1 MAAQDNGNWFKL
13 YRGILDNTAWAQGS
27 NIQRVLMITLLA
39 KAWWKPGKC
48 IWAGR
53 VVHMQPGQLITTLG
67 ELTELCNASIQTV
80 RTALS
85 NLEAVGFL
93 TCKST
98 KRGRLISIVNWG
110 KYQQDPQETNR
121 QNNRPATD
129 QQQTAPKNL
138 TVDQQTSNR
147 PTSLYNMYKNIKEG
161 EEGKK
166 IRREEGKKGP
176 PSPVLEKIRDFESTH
191 HSPALTAALVDWA
204 RMRKADRCPVKAEDI
219 PDLLQQVTDLSGSSV
234 DRAVAIVRQST
245 DHHWQKFWALKD
257 PPARAS
263 PSPRYPP
270 VERADPSAPPP
281 RIENYPGDPEGF
293 RRDAAAWVSAYGG
306 DNRRI
311 RKKYSEGTPTEEERE
326 RILKAMGHY
335 ERKDQPSWN

>member
-39 KAWWKPGKC
+39 KAWWKPGKY

-53 VVHMQPGQLITTLG
+53 VVHMQPGQLITTIT

-98 KRGRLISIVNWG
+98 NRGRLISIVNWG
-110 KYQQDPQETNR
+110 KYQQDTQETNR
-121 QNNRPATD
+121 QDNSSSTG
-129 QQQTAPKNL
+129 QQQANPQNL
-138 TVDQQTSNR
+138 TVDQQASNR
-147 PTSLYNMYKNIKEG
+147 PTSSYNMYKNIKEG

-166 IRREEGKKGP
+166 IRREEGKKGA
-176 PSPVLEKIRDFESTH
+176 PSPVLERIREFESFH

-204 RMRKADRCPVKAEDI
+204 RMRKADRCQVQEKDL
-219 PDLLQQVTDLSGSSV
+219 PDLFEQVVGLSGNST
-234 DRAVAIVRQST
+234 DKAVAIVRQSI
-245 DHHWQKFWALKD
+245 DRHWKQFWALKD
-257 PPARAS
+257 PPAKAS
-263 PSPRYPP
+263 PPTRYHP

-281 RIENYPGDPEGF
+281 PRIEDYPGDPEGF
-293 RRDAAAWVSAYGG
+293 RRDAAAWASAYGV

-311 RKKYSEGTPTEEERE
+311 EKKYSEGTPTEEERE
-326 RILKAMGHY
+326 RILKAMGH
-335 ERKDQPSWN
+335 

>member
-39 KAWWKPGKC
+39 KAWWKPGKY

-53 VVHMQPGQLITTLG
+53 VVHMQPGQLITTIT
-67 ELTELCNASIQTV
+67 ELTELCNASRRSL
-80 RTALS
+80 RTALDC
-85 NLEAVGFL
+85 LKAVEFL
-93 TCKST
+93 TIQST
-98 KRGRLISIVNWG
+98 KRGILVSIVNWG
-110 KYQQDPQETNR
+110 KYQLDAGANDQPNDQPTTN
-121 QNNRPATD
+121 Q
-129 QQQTAPKNL
+129 
-138 TVDQQTSNR
+138 R
-147 PTSLYNMYKNIKEG
+147 PTSDQPTTIDRPTSDQPTSPYNMYKNIKEG

-204 RMRKADRCPVKAEDI
+204 GMRKADRCPVKVEDI
-219 PDLLQQVTDLSGSSV
+219 PDLLQQVTDLSGGSV

-245 DHHWQKFWALKD
+245 DHHWKKFWALKD

-263 PSPRYPP
+263 PSPRYPL

-281 RIENYPGDPEGF
+281 PRVENYPGDPEGF
-293 RRDAAAWVSAYGG
+293 RRDAAAWASAYGG

-311 RKKYSEGTPTEEERE
+311 KKKYSEETPTEEERE

-335 ERKDQPSWN
+335 ERKD

>member
-39 KAWWKPGKC
+39 KAWWKPGKY

-53 VVHMQPGQLITTLG
+53 VVHMQPGQLITTIT

-85 NLEAVGFL
+85 NLETTGFL

-98 KRGRLISIVNWG
+98 NKGRLISIVNWA
-110 KYQQDPQETNR
+110 KYQQDNQETNR
-121 QNNRPATD
+121 QDSNSSTG
-129 QQQTAPKNL
+129 QQQATPKNL
-138 TVDQQTSNR
+138 TVDQQASNR
-147 PTSLYNMYKNIKEG
+147 LTSPYNMYKNIKEG

-166 IRREEGKKGP
+166 IRREEGKKGA
-176 PSPVLEKIRDFESTH
+176 PSPVLEKIKGFESAH

-204 RMRKADRCPVKAEDI
+204 RMRKADRCSVKAEDI
-219 PDLLQQVTDLSGSSV
+219 PDLLQQVTDLSGGSV
-234 DRAVAIVRQST
+234 DKAVAIVRQSIGR
-245 DHHWQKFWALKD
+245 HWKQFWALKD

-263 PSPRYPP
+263 PSPRYQP
-270 VERADPSAPPP
+270 VERANPSAPPP
-281 RIENYPGDPEGF
+281 PRIEDYPGDPEGF
-293 RRDAAAWVSAYGG
+293 RRDAAAWASAYGV

-311 RKKYSEGTPTEEERE
+311 EKKYSEGTPTEEERE
-326 RILKAMGHY
+326 RILKAMGH
-335 ERKDQPSWN
+335 

>member
-39 KAWWKPGKC
+39 KAWWKPGKY

-53 VVHMQPGQLITTLG
+53 VVHMQPGQLITTIT

-98 KRGRLISIVNWG
+98 NRGRLISIVNWG
-110 KYQQDPQETNR
+110 KYQQDTQETNR
-121 QNNRPATD
+121 QDNSSSTG
-129 QQQTAPKNL
+129 QQQANPQNL
-138 TVDQQTSNR
+138 TVDQQASNR
-147 PTSLYNMYKNIKEG
+147 PTSSYNMYKNIKEG

-166 IRREEGKKGP
+166 IRREEGKKGA
-176 PSPVLEKIRDFESTH
+176 PSPVLERIREFESFH

-204 RMRKADRCPVKAEDI
+204 RMRKADRCQVQEKDL
-219 PDLLQQVTDLSGSSV
+219 PDLFEQVAGLSGGST
-234 DRAVAIVRQST
+234 DKAVAIVRQSI
-245 DHHWQKFWALKD
+245 DRHWKQFWALKD

-263 PSPRYPP
+263 PSPRYQP
-270 VERADPSAPPP
+270 VERANPSAPPP
-281 RIENYPGDPEGF
+281 PRIEDYPGDPEGF
-293 RRDAAAWVSAYGG
+293 RRDAAAWASAYGV

-311 RKKYSEGTPTEEERE
+311 EKKYSEGTPTDEERE
-326 RILKAMGHY
+326 RILKAMDH
-335 ERKDQPSWN
+335 

>member
-39 KAWWKPGKC
+39 KAWWKPGKY

-67 ELTELCNASIQTV
+67 ELTELCSASKSNI
-80 RTALS
+80 RTALDH
-85 NLEAVGFL
+85 LETVEFL
-93 TCKST
+93 TRQST
-98 KRGRLISIVNWG
+98 HRGILISIVNWG
-110 KYQQDPQETNR
+110 KYQQDTAEISTPNNTPSTRQPHTNSE
-121 QNNRPATD
+121 
-129 QQQTAPKNL
+129 NL
-138 TVDQQTSNR
+138 TVDQHASHT
-147 PTSLYNMYKNIKEG
+147 PTSSYNMYKNIKEG

-166 IRREEGKKGP
+166 IRREEGKKGA
-176 PSPVLEKIRDFESTH
+176 PSPVLERIREFESFH

-204 RMRKADRCPVKAEDI
+204 RMRKADRCQVQEKDL
-219 PDLLQQVTDLSGSSV
+219 PDLFEQVVGLSGGST
-234 DRAVAIVRQST
+234 DKAVAIVRQSI
-245 DHHWQKFWALKD
+245 DRHWKQFWALKD

-263 PSPRYPP
+263 PPTRYQP

-281 RIENYPGDPEGF
+281 PRIEDYPGDPEGF
-293 RRDAAAWVSAYGG
+293 KRDAAAWASAYGV

-311 RKKYSEGTPTEEERE
+311 EKKYSEGTPTEEERE
-326 RILKAMGHY
+326 RILKAMS
-335 ERKDQPSWN
+335 R

>member
-39 KAWWKPGKC
+39 KAWWKPGKY

-53 VVHMQPGQLITTLG
+53 VVHMQPGQLITTIT

-85 NLEAVGFL
+85 NLEATGFL

-98 KRGRLISIVNWG
+98 NKGRLISIVNWA
-110 KYQQDPQETNR
+110 KYQQDRQETNR
-121 QNNRPATD
+121 QDSNSSTG
-129 QQQTAPKNL
+129 QQQATHKNL
-138 TVDQQTSNR
+138 TADQQAGNRLTS
-147 PTSLYNMYKNIKEG
+147 PYNMYKNIKEG
-161 EEGKK
+161 EEGKN
-166 IRREEGKKGP
+166 IRREEGKKGA
-176 PSPVLEKIRDFESTH
+176 PSPVLEKIRDFESAH

-204 RMRKADRCPVKAEDI
+204 GMRKADRCSVKAEDI
-219 PDLLQQVTDLSGSSV
+219 PDLLQQVTDLSGGSV
-234 DRAVAIVRQST
+234 DKAVAIVRQST
-245 DHHWQKFWALKD
+245 DHHWKQFWALKD

-263 PSPRYPP
+263 PSPRYPL

-281 RIENYPGDPEGF
+281 PRIEDYPGDPEGF
-293 RRDAAAWVSAYGG
+293 RRDAAAWASAYGG
-306 DNRRI
+306 YNRRI
-311 RKKYSEGTPTEEERE
+311 KKKYSEETPTEEERE

-335 ERKDQPSWN
+335 ERKD

>member
-39 KAWWKPGKC
+39 KAWWKPGKY

-53 VVHMQPGQLITTLG
+53 VVHMQPGQLITTIT

-80 RTALS
+80 RTSLS
-85 NLEAVGFL
+85 NLEATGFL

-98 KRGRLISIVNWG
+98 NKGRLISIVNWA
-110 KYQQDPQETNR
+110 KYQQDNQETNR
-121 QNNRPATD
+121 QDSNSSTG
-129 QQQTAPKNL
+129 QQQATPKNL
-138 TVDQQTSNR
+138 TVDQQASNR
-147 PTSLYNMYKNIKEG
+147 LTSPYNMYKNIKEG

-191 HSPALTAALVDWA
+191 HSQALTAALVDWA
-204 RMRKADRCPVKAEDI
+204 GMRKADRCPVKVEDI
-219 PDLLQQVTDLSGSSV
+219 PDLLQQVTDLSGGSV

-245 DHHWQKFWALKD
+245 DHHWKQFWALKD

-263 PSPRYPP
+263 PSPRYPL

-281 RIENYPGDPEGF
+281 PRIEDYPGDPEGF
-293 RRDAAAWVSAYGG
+293 RRDAAAWASAYGV

-311 RKKYSEGTPTEEERE
+311 EKKYSEGTPTEEERE
-326 RILKAMGHY
+326 RILKAMGH
-335 ERKDQPSWN
+335 